1 MVILGLCILLTDWLS
16 YGEGGAVCLKLDV
29 QGQGSGSILDIAE
42 QGVCVCVCG
51 RGGEGGPENW
61 TIFMDVICVSSV
73 ISLLLTQT

>member
-42 QGVCVCVCG
+42 QGVCVCVWAGEG
-51 RGGEGGPENW
+51 RGVLKIGQFSW
-61 TIFMDVICVSSV
+61 TSYVYRP
-73 ISLLLTQT
+73 

>member
-1 MVILGLCILLTDWLS
+1 M
-16 YGEGGAVCLKLDV
+16 KLDV

-51 RGGEGGPENW
+51 RGGGEGGPKNW
-61 TIFMDVICVSSV
+61 TIFMNVICVSSV

>member
-42 QGVCVCVCG
+42 QGGCVCVGGGG
-51 RGGEGGPENW
+51 RVLKIGQ
-61 TIFMDVICVSSV
+61 FS
-73 ISLLLTQT
+73 